1 MVDRTERD
9 HTSSKSIPEEKPC
22 RAPKNWLPQPPASN
36 FKTREQRL
44 AGAGNQPVC
53 LWADVWEGTIW
64 SGPPQGM
71 KANRSFEKLGACL
84 SRVCSRPHT
93 PQGWP
98 SLFVC
103 LALHHPQG
111 SSLLFSHTVC
121 LTSGRCN
128 VTPWGWG
135 NNEGVIS
142 LELDGFP
149 LLKCLREKGVSC
161 GQGRVAGDTRTGMEI
176 CRIAG
181 LAMVHVPLPS

>member
-1 MVDRTERD
+1 MGGWLTEQKATTPLQRAFLRRSHAEHQRTRCPSLLLP
-9 HTSSKSIPEEKPC
+9 TSKPGNKGWRGLVVSLSAWGLMC
-22 RAPKNWLPQPPASN
+22 G
-36 FKTREQRL
+36 REQF
-44 AGAGNQPVC
+44 
-53 LWADVWEGTIW
+53 
-64 SGPPQGM
+64 GPPQGM

-84 SRVCSRPHT
+84 SQVCSRPHT

-135 NNEGVIS
+135 NNEGVIP
-142 LELDGFP
+142 LELEWLP
-149 LLKCLREKGVSC
+149 
-161 GQGRVAGDTRTGMEI
+161 
-176 CRIAG
+176 IAK
-181 LAMVHVPLPS
+181 MSS